1 MMNEGIKTRVVSMPC
16 WSLFDRQPSDY
27 IESVIP
33 KSVKARVA
41 VEAGS
46 VFGWERYVGLEGKI
60 IGMETF
66 GASAPINIL
75 MEKFGFTSQN
85 IINTVRK
92 LIGK

>member
-1 MMNEGIKTRVVSMPC
+1 MPC
-16 WSLFDRQPSDY
+16 WSLFERQPADY

-33 KSVKARVA
+33 PSVRARIA

-46 VFGWERYVGLEGKI
+46 VFGWERYVGLDGKV

-75 MEKFGFTSQN
+75 MEKFGFTTGN
-85 IINTVRK
+85 IVKTAKTLTGR
-92 LIGK
+92 